1 MSTEKTSVIPPVS
14 FLFSPLYAKLYGE
27 KKKKEEEEKKIF
39 TRSNW
44 ASLKNRK
51 NGGERLNPWNIKIE

>member
-1 MSTEKTSVIPPVS
+1 MV
-14 FLFSPLYAKLYGE
+14 
-27 KKKKEEEEKKIF
+27 KKKKGEEEKKIF

-44 ASLKNRK
+44 GSLKNRK